1 MARGVPLTPD
11 QSAAVLKAWQ
21 ATANASEAA
30 RVAGVSE
37 HAARN
42 VIERAREADRGELHA
57 RALARVER
65 DYRRALTKN
74 LPRLTKALVNA
85 PTTKDLVEASKA
97 MHDGL
102 RTLSQVRTAHA
113 KVTGDHAPDKHELT
127 GANGAPLAVV
137 MLPPLADEPSTAHDP
152 LAAEPRASD

>member
-1 MARGVPLTPD
+1 MARGVPLTPA
-11 QSAAVLKAWQ
+11 QSAAVLA
-21 ATANASEAA
+21 AYHETANVCEAA
-30 RVAGVSE
+30 RIAGVSE
-37 HAARN
+37 GAARN
-42 VIERAREADRGELHA
+42 TLAASREADRSELHA

-74 LPRLTKALVNA
+74 LPRLTKALVEA

-113 KVTGDHAPDKHELT
+113 KVTGDHAPDKHEHT

-137 MLPPLADEPSTAHDP
+137 VMLPPLADEPEPANDP
-152 LAAEPRASD
+152 LEP